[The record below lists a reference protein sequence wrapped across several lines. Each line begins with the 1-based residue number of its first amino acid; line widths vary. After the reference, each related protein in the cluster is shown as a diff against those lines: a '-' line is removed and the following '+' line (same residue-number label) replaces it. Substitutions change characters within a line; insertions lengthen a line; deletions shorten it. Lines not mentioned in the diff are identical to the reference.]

1 MSRVESFALGNLTF
15 EVAFCTDPS
24 TGHESVWVYRTD
36 PRALVATGDPE
47 SLRLTPAYQAWGE
60 RVAVLEQ
67 AVMDCI
73 EGALA

>member
-1 MSRVESFALGNLTF
+1 MSRVEDFTLGDIDF

-24 TGHESVWVYRTD
+24 TGHESIWVYRTE
-36 PRALVATGDPE
+36 PRELVATGDPA
-47 SLRLTPAYQAWGE
+47 SLRLTPAYEAWGE